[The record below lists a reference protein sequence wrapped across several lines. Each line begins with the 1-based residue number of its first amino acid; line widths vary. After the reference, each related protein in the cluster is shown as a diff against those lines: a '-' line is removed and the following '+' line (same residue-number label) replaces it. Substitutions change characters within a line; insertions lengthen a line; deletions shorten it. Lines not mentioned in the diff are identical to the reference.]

1 LAKLQD
7 RFKHR
12 VDLAPADIRE
22 VATKRVLAKKPDAE
36 PLLKRWTPLFGP
48 PNAEIK
54 LGFQALL
61 D

>member
-1 LAKLQD
+1 LLPC
-7 RFKHR
+7 RSI
-12 VDLAPADIRE
+12 PAINLSLE
-22 VATKRVLAKKPDAE
+22 
-36 PLLKRWTPLFGP
+36 RWTPLFGP